1 MIPLPN
7 SSAFACGRGPLKT
20 CETSAKVSSAITPN
34 LVTLIVERRARRR
47 RRMPPKKQLPLCE
60 VANGTAELLDGTVL
74 PWRLSGQKV
83 IVIGTTA
90 PRITIKLSKEETAAD
105 AQRRV
110 EEKLGIRPVST
121 GMLADD
127 LKPDDL
133 L

>member
-1 MIPLPN
+1 
-7 SSAFACGRGPLKT
+7 
-20 CETSAKVSSAITPN
+20 
-34 LVTLIVERRARRR
+34 
-47 RRMPPKKQLPLCE
+47 MPPKKQLCE